1 MNSYLKS
8 RQFIF
13 FPINLSHS
21 VSLRFVNEI
30 QNKMNRVGRIKIGVI
45 GVGHL
50 GNHHVKHLSDIPEA
64 NLIGIFDTDREK
76 SNSISKKYNTET
88 FDDLNT
94 LIQSCEALSV
104 VTPTQH
110 HAGIAEECL
119 RSKKHIFIEKPITST
134 LPEADNLLGLA
145 EESGT
150 IIQVGHI
157 ERFNPAFMALETS
170 NLQPLFIETHR
181 LAPFNP
187 RGNDVPVILDLMI
200 HDLDIVLSLV
210 KSEIKDIRANGVKVV
225 SSTVDIANARLEFE
239 NGCVANI
246 TASRISQKSMRKIR
260 LFQEKDYITIDFQSG
275 EVEEYKICS
284 TPPDLS
290 TGDQVVEL
298 AGAEKR
304 YIHYHK
310 PVITQ
315 HDALKEELIHF
326 ADSIIQGQ
334 QPEIDGH
341 SAAEALKLAL
351 EIQKIIDS

>member
-1 MNSYLKS
+1 
-8 RQFIF
+8 
-13 FPINLSHS
+13 
-21 VSLRFVNEI
+21 VN
-30 QNKMNRVGRIKIGVI
+30 KGKTIKIGVI

-50 GNHHVKHLSDIPEA
+50 GNFHLKQLGKIPQVSITGLYDNDPNRAEEMSSRH
-64 NLIGIFDTDREK
+64 NVQ
-76 SNSISKKYNTET
+76 SYNSLDELL
-88 FDDLNT
+88 D
-94 LIQSCEALSV
+94 SCDAVSI
-104 VTPTQH
+104 VTPTGYH
-110 HAGIAEECL
+110 YAVADKALDAGCHL
-119 RSKKHIFIEKPITST
+119 FIEKPITASIDHAT
-134 LPEADNLLGLA
+134 LLLNKA
-145 EESGT
+145 EKLNK

-246 TASRISQKSMRKIR
+246 TASRISQKSMRKMR
-260 LFQEKDYITIDFQSG
+260 LFQEEDYITIDFQSG

-304 YIHYHK
+304 YVHYHK

>member
-1 MNSYLKS
+1 MKNDTT
-8 RQFIF
+8 
-13 FPINLSHS
+13 
-21 VSLRFVNEI
+21 I
-30 QNKMNRVGRIKIGVI
+30 QIGVV
-45 GVGHL
+45 GTGHL
-50 GNHHVKHLSDIPEA
+50 GNFHLKQLKGIPHFTITGLFDSDPKRAEEMSRLHNVKSFSTVKDLLQRSEA
-64 NLIGIFDTDREK
+64 I
-76 SNSISKKYNTET
+76 SI
-88 FDDLNT
+88 
-94 LIQSCEALSV
+94 
-104 VTPTQH
+104 VTPTAYH
-110 HAGIAEECL
+110 YEIGNLALDADCHL
-119 RSKKHIFIEKPITST
+119 FIEKPIT
-134 LPEADNLLGLA
+134 DNIEHAGFLLYKA
-145 EESGT
+145 EKLNK

-200 HDLDIVLSLV
+200 HDLDIILSLV

-246 TASRISQKSMRKIR
+246 TASRISQKSMRKMR
-260 LFQEKDYITIDFQSG
+260 LFQEEDYITIDFQSG

-298 AGAEKR
+298 ADAEKR
-304 YIHYHK
+304 YVHYHK

-334 QPEIDGH
+334 QPETNGH

>member
-1 MNSYLKS
+1 MNKG
-8 RQFIF
+8 
-13 FPINLSHS
+13 
-21 VSLRFVNEI
+21 
-30 QNKMNRVGRIKIGVI
+30 KTIKIGVI

-50 GNHHVKHLSDIPEA
+50 GNFHLKQLGKIPQVSITGLYDNDPNRAEEMSSR
-64 NLIGIFDTDREK
+64 NNVQ
-76 SNSISKKYNTET
+76 SYNSLDELL
-88 FDDLNT
+88 D
-94 LIQSCEALSV
+94 SCDAVSI
-104 VTPTQH
+104 VTPTGYH
-110 HAGIAEECL
+110 YAVADKALDAGCHL
-119 RSKKHIFIEKPITST
+119 FIEKPITASIDH
-134 LPEADNLLGLA
+134 AALLLNKA
-145 EESGT
+145 EKRNK

-246 TASRISQKSMRKIR
+246 TASRISQKSMRKMR
-260 LFQEKDYITIDFQSG
+260 LFQEEDYITIDFQSG

-334 QPEIDGH
+334 QPETDGH

>member
-1 MNSYLKS
+1 MNKG
-8 RQFIF
+8 
-13 FPINLSHS
+13 
-21 VSLRFVNEI
+21 
-30 QNKMNRVGRIKIGVI
+30 KTIKIGVI

-50 GNHHVKHLSDIPEA
+50 GNFHLKQLGKIPQVSITGLYDNDPNRAEEMSSRH
-64 NLIGIFDTDREK
+64 NVQ
-76 SNSISKKYNTET
+76 SYNSLDELL
-88 FDDLNT
+88 D
-94 LIQSCEALSV
+94 SCDAVSI
-104 VTPTQH
+104 VTPTGYH
-110 HAGIAEECL
+110 YAVADKALDAGCHL
-119 RSKKHIFIEKPITST
+119 FIEKPITASIDH
-134 LPEADNLLGLA
+134 AALLLNKA
-145 EESGT
+145 EKLNK

-157 ERFNPAFMALETS
+157 ERFNPAFMALDTS

-246 TASRISQKSMRKIR
+246 TASRISQKSMRKMR
-260 LFQEKDYITIDFQSG
+260 LFQEEDYTTIDFQSG

-304 YIHYHK
+304 YVHYHK

-326 ADSIIQGQ
+326 ADSIIQGK
-334 QPEIDGH
+334 QPETDGH